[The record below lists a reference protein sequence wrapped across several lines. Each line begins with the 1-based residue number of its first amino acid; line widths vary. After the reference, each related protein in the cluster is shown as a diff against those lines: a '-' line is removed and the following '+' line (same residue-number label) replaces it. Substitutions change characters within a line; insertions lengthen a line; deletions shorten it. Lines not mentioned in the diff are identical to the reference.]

1 MIGGIKMSLKNEM
14 NIDKIRADTPCINI
28 YMNHPAASV
37 PPMPVIEEV
46 ESYFRTAV
54 KYGTKAQWVIGHFME
69 RFFNA
74 KKPIAKLIGASSDE
88 IAFTLNGSDAIS
100 IIANGIDFKPGDNIV
115 LSELRFICNTIPW
128 LRLKENHGIEIRL
141 AKAKK
146 PGFIDLN
153 DLQSQIDNKT
163 RVVAI
168 THMPPNLG
176 TIQPVKQIAQMA
188 HQKGSLLFLD
198 ACNTV
203 GLVNINVEDIGCDF
217 MAVAGRKYLR
227 GPTGTG
233 FLYVKKEHICNIRP
247 SYIGWKTGTWDWNS
261 DSYKDADTID
271 RFVTG
276 EPNFPGIFGLG
287 KAAEY
292 IGEIGGISQI
302 ENRVSMLTKY
312 FLDNLHDVPNIEV
325 YGPESSEGRAGL
337 ITFNLRGMS
346 SSKLSHFL
354 NRQGIIVEAGHFFC
368 PGVMSMYGIDSV
380 VRMCVHYWNT
390 KEEIDEVVNLLKSNL
405 ADKC

>member
-1 MIGGIKMSLKNEM
+1 MNFKNEI

-28 YMNHPAASV
+28 YMNHAAASV
-37 PPMPVIEEV
+37 PPMPVIEEA

-54 KYGTKAQWVIGHFME
+54 KYGTKAEWVIRYFTE
-69 RFFNA
+69 RLFNA
-74 KKPIAKLIGASSDE
+74 KKSIAKLTGASSDE
-88 IAFTLNGSDAIS
+88 IAFTLDGPDAMN
-100 IIANGIDFKPGDNIV
+100 IIANGMDFKPGDNIV
-115 LSELRFICNTIPW
+115 LSKLRFICNVFPW
-128 LRLKENHGIEIRL
+128 LRLKESGVEIRL

-146 PGFIDLN
+146 PGFIDLD
-153 DLQSQIDNKT
+153 DLKSQIDQKT
-163 RVVAI
+163 KVVAI
-168 THMPPNLG
+168 THMPPSLG
-176 TIQPVKQIAQMA
+176 TIQPVKQIAQIT

-203 GLVNINVEDIGCDF
+203 GLVDIDVEDIGCDF
-217 MAVAGRKYLR
+217 MAVSGRKYMR

-233 FLYVKKEHICNIRP
+233 FLFIKKEHICNIRP
-247 SYIGWKTGTWDWNS
+247 SYLGWKSGTWDRNS
-261 DSYKDADTID
+261 DSYKDADSID
-271 RFVTG
+271 RFAMG

-292 IGEIGGISQI
+292 IVEIGGISQI
-302 ENRVSMLTKY
+302 ENRVSMLTQY
-312 FLDNLHDVPNIEV
+312 FLDNLHDNPNIEI

-337 ITFNLRGMS
+337 ITFNLRGIS
-346 SSKLSHFL
+346 SSKLSHLL

-368 PGVMSMYGIDSV
+368 PGVMKMFGIESV

-390 KEEIDEVVNLLKSNL
+390 KKEIDTVVNLLKSNL